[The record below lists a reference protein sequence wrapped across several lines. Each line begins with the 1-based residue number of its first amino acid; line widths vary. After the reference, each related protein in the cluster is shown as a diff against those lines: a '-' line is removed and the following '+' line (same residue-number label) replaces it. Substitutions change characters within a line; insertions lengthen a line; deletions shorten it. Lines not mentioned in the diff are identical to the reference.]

1 MTQPFDYL
9 ICFNNG
15 YDSSIIDNHLELI
28 DKTDI
33 FKTHVQE
40 KTLQITNIMSLYP
53 KINNMVSYLEYND
66 KIYKICCSII

>member
-40 KTLQITNIMSLYP
+40 KTLQITNIMAFL
-53 KINNMVSYLEYND
+53 I
-66 KIYKICCSII
+66 